1 MNLLLAT
8 LKKILFWSY
17 DRGTWQ
23 YDILCVLILAFIFLS
38 PNGLFKIKNSKLASD
53 TVVSDTRSAQS
64 DRTQPDWAPLDRSD
78 LQIQSSADRTGK
90 AVETKTNK

>member
-23 YDILCVLILAFIFLS
+23 YDVLCVLILAFIFLS
-38 PNGLFKIKNSKLASD
+38 PNGLFKIKNSKLRSD
-53 TVVSDTRSAQS
+53 AQAGAVARNPQRHAEQQNVPSLAGNADKSLPVNRAQS
-64 DRTQPDWAPLDRSD
+64 
-78 LQIQSSADRTGK
+78 
-90 AVETKTNK
+90 ENKIEK

>member
-23 YDILCVLILAFIFLS
+23 YDVLCVLILGFIFLS

-53 TVVSDTRSAQS
+53 TQAVNTQSARQS
-64 DRTQPDWAPLDRSD
+64 QAELNAPSVAG
-78 LQIQSSADRTGK
+78 SADKSQSAKHRQS
-90 AVETKTNK
+90 ETKIEK